1 MTTYVCDAVA
11 FLYYLLDRL
20 PLNAE
25 KAFKEAEEGHAL
37 LYLPTIAAAELY
49 YLFERKGWME
59 QWSRLEKEMKR
70 HTTFNYYSFN
80 EEILNHFGETKA
92 TEIHDKIITLTAK
105 LLKAEALI
113 TKDEKL
119 RELDEIKTL
128 W

>member
-1 MTTYVCDAVA
+1 MTAYVSDAVA

-20 PLNAE
+20 PPNAD
-25 KAFKEAEEGHAL
+25 KVFKEAEEGTAF

-49 YLFERKGWME
+49 YLFERKGWMK

-70 HTTFNYYSFN
+70 HTTFNYFSFN
-80 EEILNHFGETKA
+80 EDVLNHFKETKA

-119 RELDEIKTL
+119 RKLDEVKTL

>member
-1 MTTYVCDAVA
+1 MIAYVSDAVA

-20 PLNAE
+20 PPGADG
-25 KAFKEAEEGHAL
+25 AFKEAEEGGAS

-49 YLFERKGWME
+49 YLFERKGWRR
-59 QWSRLEKEMKR
+59 QWSRLKAEMRR

-80 EEILNHFGETKA
+80 EDVLNLLEETK
-92 TEIHDKIITLTAK
+92 TREIHDKVLVSTVK

-113 TKDEKL
+113 TKDEEL
-119 RELDEIKTL
+119 RSLGEVKTL